1 MTSKLI
7 FYMPPIA
14 ILAVLGVISADVAF
28 CFLAGMFLGAFI
40 LAREANGLIAS
51 KDKAIHEQNEVIR
64 RMKYDL
70 ERAKET
76 ARLWEYK
83 VRHFYNDFLPENIK
97 EHITAP

>member
-7 FYMPPIA
+7 LYMLPIA
-14 ILAVLGVISADVAF
+14 ILTVLGVISPTVAS
-28 CFLAGMFLGAFI
+28 CFLLGMFLGAFI

-70 ERAKET
+70 ESAKET

>member
-7 FYMPPIA
+7 IYMLPIA

-28 CFLAGMFLGAFI
+28 CFLAGMFLEAFI

-70 ERAKET
+70 ELAKET

>member
-1 MTSKLI
+1 ML
-7 FYMPPIA
+7 PIA
-14 ILAVLGVISADVAF
+14 ILTVLGVISPTVAS
-28 CFLAGMFLGAFI
+28 CFLLGMFLGAFI

-70 ERAKET
+70 ESAKET